1 MPDIHIKKDKERKN
15 IGGHKHFGIDLD
27 PNDDLCLAKDQERG
41 QKAYY
46 KGKPMRYMDYW
57 DEICTRGE
65 NNKKGKSVGS
75 QSFSGF
81 GNGTLKK
88 PYKEIDRNG
97 RLKESH

>member
-1 MPDIHIKKDKERKN
+1 
-15 IGGHKHFGIDLD
+15 
-27 PNDDLCLAKDQERG
+27 
-41 QKAYY
+41 
-46 KGKPMRYMDYW
+46 MRYMDYW

-97 RLKESH
+97 R